1 MKILITGAAG
11 AIGSNLAERLLLE
24 GHQVIGI
31 DALTPYY
38 DPRLKKATAEL
49 LESKGVIFY
58 YENLITANL
67 ESILRDCQV
76 IFHLAAQ
83 PGISA
88 GTSFEEY
95 LNNNFIAT
103 HQLLEA

>member
-11 AIGSNLAERLLLE
+11 AIGSHLAERLVIE
-24 GHQVIGI
+24 GHEVVGI

-38 DPRLKKATAEL
+38 DPRIKKLTGET
-49 LESKGVIFY
+49 LESKGVKMY
-58 YENLITANL
+58 YENLLTADL
-67 ESILRDCQV
+67 GTILDGVQA

-88 GTSFEEY
+88 ATPFDDY

-103 HQLLEA
+103 ERLLN